1 MRTLMIVLA
10 ALLPTGVLAAEPS
23 YPDLPPLSQV
33 DAALNSN
40 LNVMTA
46 ETGIKV
52 EQANQRRWEAGNHE
66 FNMRVGAAR
75 RQVVSAEQR
84 LREWDVALERAV
96 RLPGKSGIDSD
107 IGAEGVRR
115 AEFALGDARHEASRQ
130 LLHLWFNWQR
140 ERAQAGQWQA
150 QVDILGQQVAMT
162 EKRLAAGDAPRM
174 ELNQVRAV
182 MAQAAV
188 ALQQAKVRTEF
199 AANELIRL
207 FPDLVLP
214 QEVTPVTPQPVDH
227 DLAYWRSRILDE
239 NHELGMVQ
247 SEARIQHLVAQRNRA
262 DRTADPTLGVRF
274 SSEMGGN
281 ERVTGV
287 YVVVPF
293 SFGVRDAVAQ
303 GSVYQAEIA
312 AEREAAVRRRLE
324 SDVLNAYNQSVGN
337 FITWQQA
344 HDAATGMRENADLIA
359 RAYTLGERSLSDVLA
374 ARRLALES
382 SLAETVAQMDANEAR
397 YRLILDAH
405 MLWPLEHEAHTAGG
419 GAR

>member
-1 MRTLMIVLA
+1 MRAVTILLA
-10 ALLPTGVLAAEPS
+10 ALFPLAAFAAEPS
-23 YPDLPPLSQV
+23 YPDLPPLPQV
-33 DAALNSN
+33 EAALNSN
-40 LNVMTA
+40 VSVMTA

-66 FNMRVGAAR
+66 FSMRMGTAR
-75 RQVVSAEQR
+75 RQVVNAEQR
-84 LREWDVALERAV
+84 LREWDVALERPV
-96 RLPGKSGIDSD
+96 RLPGKSGLDSD
-107 IGAEGVRR
+107 IGAEGVQR

-150 QVDILGQQVAMT
+150 QVDILSQQAAMT
-162 EKRLAAGDAPRM
+162 EKRRAAGDAPRM
-174 ELNQVRAV
+174 ELNQARAA

-188 ALQQAKVRTEF
+188 ALQQAKVRTEV
-199 AANELIRL
+199 AANELARL
-207 FPDLVLP
+207 FPDLMLP
-214 QEVTPVTPQPVDH
+214 QQSTPVTPQPVEH
-227 DLAYWRSRILDE
+227 DLAYWRARILE
-239 NHELGMVQ
+239 NNHELGMVQ
-247 SEARIQHLVAQRNRA
+247 SEARVQHLLAERSRA

-303 GSVYQAEIA
+303 SSAYQAEIA
-312 AEREAAVRRRLE
+312 SEREAAVRRRLE

-337 FITWQQA
+337 FNTWQQA
-344 HDAATGMRENADLIA
+344 HDAATSVRENADLIA
-359 RAYTLGERSLSDVLA
+359 RAYTLGESSLADVLT

-397 YRLILDAH
+397 YRLLLDAH
-405 MLWPLEHEAHTAGG
+405 MLWPLEHGEH
-419 GAR
+419 ARP

>member
-1 MRTLMIVLA
+1 MRAAMIALAVLFPLGA
-10 ALLPTGVLAAEPS
+10 LAAEPA
-23 YPDLPPLSQV
+23 YPDLPPPSQV
-33 DAALNSN
+33 ESALGSN
-40 LNVMTA
+40 VNVMTA
-46 ETGIKV
+46 ETGVKV
-52 EQANQRRWEAGNHE
+52 EQANQRRWEAGSHE
-66 FNMRVGAAR
+66 FSMRLGTAR
-75 RQVVSAEQR
+75 RQVVNAEQR
-84 LREWDVALERAV
+84 LREWDVALERPV
-96 RLPGKSGIDSD
+96 RLPGKSGIDAD
-107 IGAEGVRR
+107 IGAAGVQR

-150 QVDILGQQVAMT
+150 QVDILGQQAAMT

-174 ELNQVRAV
+174 ELNQARAA

-188 ALQQAKVRTEF
+188 ALQQAKVRTEV

-214 QEVTPVTPQPVDH
+214 QQLTPATPQPIDH
-227 DLAYWRSRILDE
+227 DLAYWRTRILDD

-247 SEARIQHLVAQRNRA
+247 SEARIQHLMAERNRA

-287 YVVVPF
+287 YMIVPF

-303 GSVYQAEIA
+303 SSGYQAEIA
-312 AEREAAVRRRLE
+312 AEREAGVRRRLE

-337 FITWQQA
+337 FNTWQQA
-344 HDAATGMRENADLIA
+344 HDAATSMRENAELMA
-359 RAYTLGERSLSDVLA
+359 RAYGLGESSLSDVLS

-397 YRLILDAH
+397 YRLLLDAH
-405 MLWPLEHEAHTAGG
+405 MLWPLDHDEHAGK
-419 GAR
+419 R